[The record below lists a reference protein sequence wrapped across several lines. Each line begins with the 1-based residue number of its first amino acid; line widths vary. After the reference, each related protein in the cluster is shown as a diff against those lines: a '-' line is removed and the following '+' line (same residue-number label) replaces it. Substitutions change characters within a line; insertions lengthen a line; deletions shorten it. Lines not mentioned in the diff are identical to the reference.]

1 MGILQRF
8 LGKITKKDKDVD
20 APASKGD
27 LANTSDM
34 KPYNEEREN
43 HENAEI
49 HPTPIMVTVE
59 YGFSSSHT
67 NKKIE
72 MPSDNHYTYQKATF
86 TPNDYVV
93 LDFETTGLSPE
104 KDAIIQIAAIRFR
117 NHEPIEQFVSF
128 VNPERP
134 IPSKITDITGITDED
149 VKDAPTIEEIFPDF
163 IQFLKDDVLIAHNA
177 PFDIKFLLSNVQ
189 RLRMEKPQ
197 NLVIDTL
204 SLARK
209 YIAETPNHQL
219 ETLKQWLQ
227 LDLSS
232 HHALDDCLTCAAV
245 YRTCQ
250 KRREEKI
257 RLSDDEK
264 RAYDIVL
271 RILSDHNRDTS
282 LVRYS
287 RTSTYLDIQAF
298 YSFARIKLTGKKKY
312 LLSKRLEQEII
323 ELCPGVVCEPAS
335 KNESGQTRILI
346 RTPDDL
352 LPLSPLIVKDFDK
365 ALKSLEDYRK
375 YVGKAEKVIE
385 DYLSL

>member
-1 MGILQRF
+1 MGIIQHF
-8 LGKITKKDKDVD
+8 LRKIMKKDTDISVT
-20 APASKGD
+20 ASKENPVNTGD
-27 LANTSDM
+27 TMSSSD
-34 KPYNEEREN
+34 NREVM
-43 HENAEI
+43 EI
-49 HPTPIMVTVE
+49 HSTPITVTVE

-67 NKKIE
+67 NKKIDT
-72 MPSDNHYTYQKATF
+72 PSDNHYTYQKATF
-86 TPNDYVV
+86 APDDYVV

-128 VNPERP
+128 VNPKRP
-134 IPSKITDITGITDED
+134 IPPKITDITGITDED
-149 VKDAPTIEEIFPDF
+149 VKNAPTIEEIFPDF

-177 PFDIKFLLSNVQ
+177 PFDMKFLLSNVQ

-209 YIAETPNHQL
+209 YISETPNHQL
-219 ETLKQWLQ
+219 KTLKQWLQ

-245 YRTCQ
+245 YQTCQ
-250 KRREEKI
+250 KRREEKF

-271 RILSDHNRDTS
+271 RILNDHNRDTS

-312 LLSKRLEQEII
+312 LLSKRLEKEII
-323 ELCPGVVCEPAS
+323 GLYPNVVCEPAPKS
-335 KNESGQTRILI
+335 ETGHTRILI
-346 RTPDDL
+346 QTPDDL
-352 LPLSPLIVKDFDK
+352 LQVSPLIVQAFDE
-365 ALKSLEDYRK
+365 ALKSMNYYRK
-375 YVGKAEKVIE
+375 YVGKAENVIE

>member
-8 LGKITKKDKDVD
+8 LGKITKRDKDVD
-20 APASKGD
+20 APVNKED
-27 LANTSDM
+27 LANSSDT
-34 KPYNEEREN
+34 KS
-43 HENAEI
+43 HLKDHKDIEI
-49 HPTPIMVTVE
+49 PPITVTVE
-59 YGFSSSHT
+59 YSSSSRT
-67 NKKIE
+67 NKKTE
-72 MPSDNHYTYQKATF
+72 SSSSSHYTYQKATF
-86 TPNDYVV
+86 TPDDYVV

-104 KDAIIQIAAIRFR
+104 KDAIIQIGAIRFR
-117 NHEPIEQFVSF
+117 NHHPIEEFVSF
-128 VNPERP
+128 VNPRRP
-134 IPSKITDITGITDED
+134 IPPKITDITGITNED
-149 VKDAPTIEEIFPDF
+149 VKNAPTIEEILPDF

-177 PFDIKFLLSNVQ
+177 PFDMKFLLSNVQ
-189 RLRMEKPQ
+189 RLGIEKPK

-232 HHALDDCLTCAAV
+232 HHALDDCWACAAV
-245 YRTCQ
+245 YQTCQ
-250 KRREEKI
+250 KRRKEKFH
-257 RLSDDEK
+257 LSDDEK
-264 RAYDIVL
+264 QAYDTVI
-271 RILSDHNRDTS
+271 RILNDHNRDTS

-298 YSFARIKLTGKKKY
+298 YSFARIKLTGRKKY

-335 KNESGQTRILI
+335 KNETGQTRILI
-346 RTPDDL
+346 QTPDDL
-352 LPLSPLIVKDFDK
+352 LLVSPLIVKEFDK
-365 ALKSLEDYRK
+365 ALRSMEDYRK